1 MHKLRVRYEGHI
13 ESSCGEKRN
22 GEKGNVHSDM
32 SGIRKRKERKMNEM
46 LCQVYESGQSL

>member
-22 GEKGNVHSDM
+22 GEKANVHGNM
-32 SGIRKRKERKMNEM
+32 SSMRKRREREMNEM
-46 LCQVYESGQSL
+46 SCQVPESGQSR